1 MKNQVI
7 GRILM
12 AAVIMFGVETTASAQ
27 FGGLLKKAKQAV
39 KEKVQSDNSSSSSS
53 DNSSYSGSAI
63 KNARGEKAGQETY
76 AKEQMKKE
84 AEAKAQP
91 AASKNDGGIAIT
103 HLKTNKEMGRY
114 YPAEKKYVSARGLVY
129 LFADDGSV
137 TFGDDGTSAGKVSD
151 KGFSSRG
158 LSKIDYNAAKNWYEF
173 KGKYFGM
180 VSDKNGGTCASLMGE
195 NWMQASQPIDHKIM
209 AFCTYGTSYND
220 ETLGSMIGGFK
231 AQEIAESKRQ
241 ADLMDPRPGDAM
253 DRDWLENSSKRH
265 ELRSGDIWEDKL
277 GEVHFNTRPVATW
290 EEERE
295 NGWLADRQ
303 MRWIG
308 SYRNGSIYGRAR
320 GLLGSI
326 RANGDAV
333 NAAGVKVGSLK
344 NGVLYDKKGKKVGI
358 AKGEDPKLCACF
370 AFFMFGKL

>member
-1 MKNQVI
+1 MLNRKGMKKHQI
-7 GRILM
+7 IIRLLM
-12 AAVIMFGVETTASAQ
+12 AAVIMFGVENTANAQ
-27 FGGLLKKAKQAV
+27 FGKLKGLANKAKSAIEKKST
-39 KEKVQSDNSSSSSS
+39 KEESSETSSETSISS
-53 DNSSYSGSAI
+53 NGSAI
-63 KNARGEKAGQETY
+63 KE
-76 AKEQMKKE
+76 
-84 AEAKAQP
+84 QP
-91 AASKNDGGIAIT
+91 ATTKNDDGSIVIT

-114 YPAEKKYVSARGLVY
+114 YPNEKKYVSARGLVY
-129 LFADDGSV
+129 LFGDDGSV
-137 TFGDDGTSAGKVSD
+137 TFGDDGTSAGTITAQS
-151 KGFSSRG
+151 FSTRG
-158 LSKIDYNAAKNWYEF
+158 LKKIVYNSEKNWFEWN
-173 KGKYFGM
+173 GKYFG
-180 VSDKNGGTCASLMGE
+180 VVRDKEGGTSASLMGE
-195 NWMQASQPIDHKIM
+195 NWMKSSAPIDRMIM

-220 ETLGSMIGGFK
+220 ETLGSMVGGFK

-253 DRDWLENSSKRH
+253 DREWLENSSKRH
-265 ELRSGDIWEDKL
+265 DLREGDVWEDKL

-290 EEERE
+290 EEARE

-308 SYRNGSIYGRAR
+308 SYRNGSIYGRNR

-344 NGVLYDKKGKKVGI
+344 NGVLYNKSGKKVGV

>member
-1 MKNQVI
+1 MNITAIMLNRNVMKQYQSIV
-7 GRILM
+7 RILM
-12 AAVIMFGVETTASAQ
+12 ALVIMFGVETTASAQ
-27 FGGLLKKAKQAV
+27 FGGLKKLAKKAI
-39 KEKVQSDNSSSSSS
+39 EKTTTTTTTTSEKPSSNES
-53 DNSSYSGSAI
+53 NEA
-63 KNARGEKAGQETY
+63 T
-76 AKEQMKKE
+76 AKT
-84 AEAKAQP
+84 QP
-91 AASKNDGGIAIT
+91 AAASKNDGGIAIT
-103 HLKTNKEMGRY
+103 HIKTNREMGRY
-114 YPAEKKYVSARGLVY
+114 YPDEKKYVSARGLVY

-151 KGFSSRG
+151 NGFSSRG
-158 LSKIDYNAAKNWYEF
+158 LSKIDYNASKNWYEF

-253 DRDWLENSSKRH
+253 DREWLENSSKRH
-265 ELRSGDIWEDKL
+265 DLREGDVWEDKL

-290 EEERE
+290 EEARE

-344 NGVLYDKKGKKVGI
+344 NGVLYDKRGKKVGI